1 MTHVHG
7 DMIDRRKIRMSNKNF
22 KNQNRHNYNQYAN
35 KKESTPVEE
44 KEEVVETAEEVTE
57 AVETAEEVT
66 EAVET
71 AETDEEIVEEDKD
84 KDKEK
89 ILEAAPLYG
98 IVNCARLN
106 VRRGPSIDT
115 KSVCVVESGSKLEI
129 EYFNDEW
136 LKVVTEDGILGYCMK
151 KFVDEK

>member
-1 MTHVHG
+1 
-7 DMIDRRKIRMSNKNF
+7 MSNKNF

-44 KEEVVETAEEVTE
+44 KEE

-71 AETDEEIVEEDKD
+71 VETDEEVEE
-84 KDKEK
+84 EK
-89 ILEAAPLYG
+89 VLEAAPLYG

-136 LKVVTEDGILGYCMK
+136 LKVVTEDGIFGYCMK

>member
-1 MTHVHG
+1 
-7 DMIDRRKIRMSNKNF
+7 MSNKNF

-44 KEEVVETAEEVTE
+44 KEGVVEAAEEVTE
-57 AVETAEEVT
+57 AVETV
-66 EAVET
+66 
-71 AETDEEIVEEDKD
+71 ETDEEVVEEE
-84 KDKEK
+84 KEK
-89 ILEAAPLYG
+89 VLEAAPLYG

-115 KSVCVVESGSKLEI
+115 SSVCVVESGSKLEI

-136 LKVVTEDGILGYCMK
+136 FKVVTEDGISGYCMK
-151 KFVDEK
+151 KFVDKK

>member
-7 DMIDRRKIRMSNKNF
+7 DMIDRRKIKMSNKNF

-44 KEEVVETAEEVTE
+44 KKEVVETAEEVTE
-57 AVETAEEVT
+57 AVETV
-66 EAVET
+66 
-71 AETDEEIVEEDKD
+71 ETDEKVVEEE
-84 KDKEK
+84 KEK
-89 ILEAAPLYG
+89 GKEKVLEAAPLYG

-115 KSVCVVESGSKLEI
+115 RSVCVVESGSKLEI

-136 LKVVTEDGILGYCMK
+136 LKVITEDGISGYCMK
-151 KFVDEK
+151 KFVDKK

>member
-1 MTHVHG
+1 
-7 DMIDRRKIRMSNKNF
+7 MSNKNF

-44 KEEVVETAEEVTE
+44 KKEVVETAEEVTE

-71 AETDEEIVEEDKD
+71 VETDEKVVEEE
-84 KDKEK
+84 KEK
-89 ILEAAPLYG
+89 VLEAAPLYG

-115 KSVCVVESGSKLEI
+115 SSVYVVESGSKLEI

-136 LKVVTEDGILGYCMK
+136 LKVVTEDGISGYCMK

>member
-1 MTHVHG
+1 
-7 DMIDRRKIRMSNKNF
+7 MSNKNF

-71 AETDEEIVEEDKD
+71 VETDEEVEE
-84 KDKEK
+84 EK

-136 LKVVTEDGILGYCMK
+136 LKVVTEDGIFGYCMK

>member
-1 MTHVHG
+1 
-7 DMIDRRKIRMSNKNF
+7 MSNKNF

-44 KEEVVETAEEVTE
+44 KEEAVETTEEVTEVVETVETDEVVETAEEVTE
-57 AVETAEEVT
+57 AVETV
-66 EAVET
+66 
-71 AETDEEIVEEDKD
+71 ETDEEVEE
-84 KDKEK
+84 EEV
-89 ILEAAPLYG
+89 LEAAPLYG

-136 LKVVTEDGILGYCMK
+136 LKVVTEDGIFGYCMK

>member
-1 MTHVHG
+1 
-7 DMIDRRKIRMSNKNF
+7 MSNKNF

-44 KEEVVETAEEVTE
+44 KEEIVETAEEVTE

-71 AETDEEIVEEDKD
+71 VETDEEVEEEE
-84 KDKEK
+84 EK
-89 ILEAAPLYG
+89 VLEAAPLYG

-115 KSVCVVESGSKLEI
+115 KSVCIVESGSKLEI

-136 LKVVTEDGILGYCMK
+136 LKVVTEDGIFGYCMK